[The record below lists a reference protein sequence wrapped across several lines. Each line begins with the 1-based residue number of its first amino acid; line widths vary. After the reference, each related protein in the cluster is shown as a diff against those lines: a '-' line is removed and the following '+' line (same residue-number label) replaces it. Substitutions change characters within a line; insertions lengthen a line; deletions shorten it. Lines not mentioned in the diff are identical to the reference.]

1 MSRERWNRTSLSP
14 IMSRVH
20 APCLAA
26 HDASRRPSA
35 PTLNN
40 GVCSVYGLRSPAA
53 VGFPFIAYHSSQW
66 TTKFS
71 CVRRH
76 IALTCFRLLFTMQYP
91 VLRRSTVLQAHAT
104 NRSPPAVETLTRLP
118 TSRQPQAAAMRSITG
133 LLSHPAPDRPRA
145 SSPAHHYGC
154 LHPLQAPQLDP
165 LHLVAGFRLPLV
177 ADQVLLLTGL
187 AACV

>member
-1 MSRERWNRTSLSP
+1 MR
-14 IMSRVH
+14 
-20 APCLAA
+20 LAWLPTMRA
-26 HDASRRPSA
+26 DASQRRAQDS
-35 PTLNN
+35 
-40 GVCSVYGLRSPAA
+40 GLFCLRAA
-53 VGFPFIAYHSSQW
+53 VTGRSGFPLTAYHSSRW
-66 TTKFS
+66 ITKFS
-71 CVRRH
+71 RVRRH
-76 IALTCFRLLFTMQYP
+76 MALTCFWPLFTMQYP
-91 VLRRSTVLQAHAT
+91 VLRRSTVLQVQAT
-104 NRSPPAVETLTRLP
+104 SRSPPAVETLTRL
-118 TSRQPQAAAMRSITG
+118 SACRQPQAAAMRSITG